1 MTDSDYSTPSYKSS
15 GKNCSNRIIRFIS
28 PVPANECVVQVH
40 NNINKNNSN
49 NRHLQPHRHRSAEYS
64 KNRSANYNAKMKVLM
79 RADTHK
85 HINVIKEE
93 GEDQKEYKV
102 NASQVSIF
110 FILLFFLELLLLLL
124 VEFCK
129 FQFVLYKAFSSGCST
144 YEFKFLEF

>member
-28 PVPANECVVQVH
+28 PVPANECVVQVQT
-40 NNINKNNSN
+40 NINKNNSN

-64 KNRSANYNAKMKVLM
+64 KNRSANHNAKMKVLM

-110 FILLFFLELLLLLL
+110 SLFFFIIIFFLELLLLFYYCI
-124 VEFCK
+124 VVACYNF
-129 FQFVLYKAFSSGCST
+129 
-144 YEFKFLEF
+144 